1 MKDMNSINETEEMTE
16 RTEKEIKM
24 LYKENVQRTVPDMEK
39 LWNRIESAIDET
51 ANNTETAQ
59 TEDTAVREIRPS
71 ARRISFTKIAA
82 AAAAFLLVIGAGTF
96 AFTRMNSSVKNSET
110 SDKVSGQSAAAES
123 ITAAENTA
131 AAAEGGEVASPPA
144 IPDAAEQ
151 NEKQP
156 AENKTKEEKGET
168 NNVMPDK
175 TGYENKSSPG
185 PDTAKDEEPTR
196 EYENTEEAAAESTE
210 QISEDSVLKST
221 MFFIR
226 ARIESA
232 DTKTADSCIYT
243 VSIEECF
250 TKDLPELLGGEL
262 ISRRPLDL
270 REGKSYL
277 MPVYTDGSGI
287 HPVIDSEPQIEVLKE
302 DGKLIF
308 PRFWTTLAEGA
319 ETLDSGMLSAP
330 IQAADKLIDK
340 WLGM

>member
-156 AENKTKEEKGET
+156 AENKTKELLFVDASKHT
-168 NNVMPDK
+168 M
-175 TGYENKSSPG
+175 EN
-185 PDTAKDEEPTR
+185 R
-196 EYENTEEAAAESTE
+196 
-210 QISEDSVLKST
+210 L
-221 MFFIR
+221 F
-226 ARIESA
+226 
-232 DTKTADSCIYT
+232 
-243 VSIEECF
+243 
-250 TKDLPELLGGEL
+250 
-262 ISRRPLDL
+262 
-270 REGKSYL
+270 
-277 MPVYTDGSGI
+277 
-287 HPVIDSEPQIEVLKE
+287 
-302 DGKLIF
+302 
-308 PRFWTTLAEGA
+308 
-319 ETLDSGMLSAP
+319 LS
-330 IQAADKLIDK
+330 
-340 WLGM
+340 